1 MSRLEK
7 RVLSGCLAI
16 WLLCTVSLDAQARTA
31 LAIREYV
38 LMVTQTVSQGDNVK
52 DTSSD
57 HREYGFLDGLKTFE
71 ATEDGEL
78 DNWHDIGWSAATYVG
93 KYKITNTIGDAFFVA
108 GNKINSS
115 GKKMIATANKLTTK
129 ANNIQVEI
137 NALNAKL
144 GQPGS
149 KGTKKRMDTL
159 ESKQLSKISRASQ
172 LNKKGNVYKIG
183 GKVLSAGSI
192 FFDVCS
198 IADDYEG
205 LGNLKNEHV
214 SIRAIEGGLYVTDM
228 AFSGA
233 TIIAATVVLAGGT
246 VSAPVTLVFAVG
258 GIIVGA
264 ASAIVGSEGFA
275 NLMNDVDNEFLRAF
289 DNMVSSIYCNIKTAL
304 GIGCYKPN
312 IYIYGADGRLIRVIF
327 GEPGLVVTSDPY
339 YNPAVGW
346 SVIAEDDGTLINE
359 DGSYDYLFYESAME
373 KSMFY
378 TTEAFHIRS
387 EERADAFSDIL
398 KSYGFSEEE
407 VEDFVEF
414 WDEKLEPDKEYLMY
428 PQYTAT
434 VDKAM
439 PVNIIPKPD
448 RVYRIW
454 FVFEEY
460 NGQEY
465 DMATPVEME
474 RDGYFVVE
482 WGGMV
487 Y

>member
-1 MSRLEK
+1 MPGS
-7 RVLSGCLAI
+7 LAFF
-16 WLLCTVSLDAQARTA
+16 TVSLDAQARAA

-38 LMVTQTVSQGDNVK
+38 LMGTTVSQGDNVK
-52 DTSSD
+52 DNTKHD
-57 HREYGFLDGLKTFE
+57 KVHEILEGLKSVDSLENEVTYQINSW
-71 ATEDGEL
+71 L
-78 DNWHDIGWSAATYVG
+78 DIIRNTITYVG

-192 FFDVCS
+192 FFDACS
-198 IADDYEG
+198 IKDDYKG
-205 LGNLKNEHV
+205 LRNLKNEHA

-246 VSAPVTLVFAVG
+246 VSAPVTLVLAVG

-275 NLMNDVDNEFLRAF
+275 NMMNDADNEFLRAF

-312 IYIYGADGRLIRVIF
+312 IYIYGADGRLVRVVF

-378 TTEAFHIRS
+378 TTEAFHICS
-387 EERADAFSDIL
+387 EERVDAFSDIL

-414 WDEKLEPDKEYLMY
+414 WDEKLEPDK
-428 PQYTAT
+428 
-434 VDKAM
+434 
-439 PVNIIPKPD
+439 I
-448 RVYRIW
+448 YRIW

>member
-1 MSRLEK
+1 MSRLGK
-7 RVLSGCLAI
+7 RVLSGCLAV
-16 WLLCTVSLDAQARTA
+16 WLICTVSLDAQARAA

-38 LMVTQTVSQGDNVK
+38 LMGTTVSQGDNDK
-52 DTSSD
+52 DTSTSD
-57 HREYGFLDGLKTFE
+57 GKYEFLEGLKSVD
-71 ATEDGEL
+71 ADKDGDI
-78 DNWHDIGWSAATYVG
+78 DNWLDIGNDVVTYVNKYIIADTTG
-93 KYKITNTIGDAFFVA
+93 KVFVTT
-108 GNKINSS
+108 GNKMISS
-115 GKKMIATANKLTTK
+115 GEKMVDTAISLTTK
-129 ANNIQVEI
+129 ARNMQVEI

-149 KGTKKRMDTL
+149 KGAKKRLDKLL
-159 ESKQLSKISRASQ
+159 ERQAIKNSSASQ
-172 LNKKGNVYKIG
+172 LFRNGDLYKIS
-183 GKVLSAGSI
+183 GKALSTCSI

-205 LGNLKNEHV
+205 LGNLKNEHA

-246 VSAPVTLVFAVG
+246 VSAPVTLVIAAG

-275 NLMNDVDNEFLRAF
+275 NMMNNVDNEFLRAF

-378 TTEAFHIRS
+378 TTEAFHICS
-387 EERADAFSDIL
+387 EERADAFRDIL
-398 KSYGFSEEE
+398 KLYGFSEEE

-439 PVNIIPKPD
+439 PVNITPEPD
-448 RVYRIW
+448 RIYRIW